1 MHEAHASAKLHTSA
15 GASASPAIV
24 ARPTRDMRWRASFAV
39 QLYEALGDPGFGAL
53 QPWLFETPLQKLQP
67 LVQRFWHV
75 ANLGLM
81 EKLLRFVV
89 EHDVRLAAIEAALKG
104 WHKGKA
110 GQPASIIDA
119 HQHTAL
125 LHDFQQRVGLYNMGV
140 RQLTGRRSANGQ
152 PSSTPTVTNIPT
164 PPASVLELFAQ
175 SPGGHSTTRRRDSPP
190 RLDDN
195 LASLAETS
203 AGAFPAAPAAAAAA
217 ASPAEEL
224 EAAAVESSSEADEED
239 SNDALSELEAAARVQ
254 LSAHA
259 VAAAAAPATNAS
271 PLRPRRLVS
280 SPPSAEAS
288 ADAKTV
294 RTRAA
299 AGNTAQRS
307 PPVSADAKV
316 QSGRRDAE
324 VAAVA
329 SAQRVVKRKRAP
341 SRGHESEQ
349 EPDTPAVLQPPAARI
364 RQTKAIGKPQEDADD
379 DTSDVNQSADQ
390 LWRESCAEQF
400 VQLLQRYPYQLTR
413 AHPLEVDAADSSLES
428 AALVVRG
435 LDMLPASASTSS
447 VEAVQQELDD
457 ALKDTTS
464 PKVILQLPDDAD
476 AAFSEPE
483 VRGAHTFGTGL
494 ARRKED
500 VVA

>member
-1 MHEAHASAKLHTSA
+1 
-15 GASASPAIV
+15 
-24 ARPTRDMRWRASFAV
+24 
-39 QLYEALGDPGFGAL
+39 
-53 QPWLFETPLQKLQP
+53 
-67 LVQRFWHV
+67 
-75 ANLGLM
+75 M

-89 EHDVRLAAIEAALKG
+89 EHDVRLVAIEAALKG

-110 GQPASIIDA
+110 GQPASMIDA

-125 LHDFQQRVGLYNMGV
+125 LHDFRQRVGLDNMGV
-140 RQLTGRRSANGQ
+140 RQLTGRRSSDGQ
-152 PSSTPTVTNIPT
+152 PSSTPTATNIPM

-203 AGAFPAAPAAAAAA
+203 AGASPAAPAAAAAA

-254 LSAHA
+254 LGAHA
-259 VAAAAAPATNAS
+259 VAATNAS

-280 SPPSAEAS
+280 SPPSSVAS

-316 QSGRRDAE
+316 QSGRRAAE

-390 LWRESCAEQF
+390 PWRESCAEQF
-400 VQLLQRYPYQLTR
+400 VQLLQRYPYQLSR

-500 VVA
+500 VVAQGVRCALTATACLCPLRAPADGV